1 MSKLA
6 IKLKDVGLAALLE
19 EAGYRNPRQIRDAT
33 DEELLAVPGVGK
45 AKLKQARK
53 AFSKA

>member
-6 IKLKDVGLAALLE
+6 IKLRDAELAEKLE
-19 EAGYRNPRQIRDAT
+19 KAGYRNPRQIRDAT